1 MLRTGRYTTRLTSSL
16 LRRNL
21 ATVVDSPPVQ
31 ISKTKAGLN
40 VVSVGGHIIT
50 EIININKDV
59 APASSLA
66 IVVKAGPRFE
76 TSENAG
82 VAHYLKNFAF
92 KKTAKRSE
100 LRQIREAEL
109 CGGVLSA
116 NLTREYLILYAE
128 FLREDLPFF
137 AELLSDV
144 VTKTKFTPWEFSEIR
159 EKIQFEKGTADSI
172 PEVSALES
180 AHNVAFR
187 NGLGNSLFAN
197 EISKVSNVDVVKSF
211 ADRVY
216 TADNVTVVGT
226 GVGHDQLKSLAEEYL
241 HDLPTG
247 TAVPPTATQYFGGEA
262 RITSSLPDAHFVLA
276 FPGASAGSSDFA
288 SLQVLRFLIDGDKH
302 TKWGEGVSPLAK
314 TISKLGHGTKVS
326 MFNAGYSD
334 AGLFGAYIYGSPKS
348 VNATALAAVEQLKIA
363 TETIGK
369 EDLQRAA
376 AKAAFEAAASF
387 DSRSAKA
394 EIFGSQALYGKNSS
408 IASAIEQIKN
418 IKVEDVRNIAQKT
431 IKSKPTVIALGDTQ
445 QLLFADALSI

>member
-40 VVSVGGHIIT
+40 VVSVGGRSHNLT
-50 EIININKDV
+50 EIITINKDV
-59 APASSLA
+59 TPASSLA
-66 IVVKAGPRFE
+66 IVVKAGSRFE
-76 TSENAG
+76 TTENAG

-92 KKTAKRSE
+92 K
-100 LRQIREAEL
+100 
-109 CGGVLSA
+109 
-116 NLTREYLILYAE
+116 
-128 FLREDLPFF
+128 
-137 AELLSDV
+137 LLSDV
-144 VTKTKFTPWEFSEIR
+144 VTKTKFAPWEFSEIR
-159 EKIQFEKGTADSI
+159 EKIQFEKGLADNT
-172 PEVSALES
+172 PEVSVLES

-187 NGLGNSLFAN
+187 NGLGNPLFAN
-197 EISKVSNVDVVKSF
+197 EISKVSSVDVVKSF
-211 ADRVY
+211 ADKVY
-216 TADNVTVVGT
+216 TAGNVTVVGT
-226 GVGHDQLKSLAEEYL
+226 GVNHDQLKSLAEEHL
-241 HDLPTG
+241 QDLPIG
-247 TAVPPTATQYFGGEA
+247 TSVSPTATQYFGGEA

-302 TKWGEGVSPLAK
+302 VKWGEGVSPLAK
-314 TISKLGHGTKVS
+314 TINKLGHGTKVS

-334 AGLFGAYIYGSPKS
+334 AGLFGAHIYGSPKS
-348 VNATALAAVEQLKIA
+348 VNATALAAVEQLKLA
-363 TETIGK
+363 AETVKK

-376 AKAAFEAAASF
+376 AKAAFETAASF

-394 EIFGSQALYGKNSS
+394 EIFGSQALSGKNSS
-408 IASAIEQIKN
+408 ITSAIEQIKN
-418 IKVEDVRNIAQKT
+418 VKVEDVRNIAQKA